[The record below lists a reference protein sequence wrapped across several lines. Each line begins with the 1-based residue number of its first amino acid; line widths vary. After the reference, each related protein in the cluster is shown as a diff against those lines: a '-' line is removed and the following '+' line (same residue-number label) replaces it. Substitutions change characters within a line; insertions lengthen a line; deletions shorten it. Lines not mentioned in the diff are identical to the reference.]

1 MSMLCF
7 GCLRCPQVAK
17 KSILGHMST
26 ERFLLLLLLLFI
38 FLSASNFFQ
47 LFLIRRRHY
56 ALCIMTCGCIQRLFL
71 KLLCLF
77 CALL

>member
-38 FLSASNFFQ
+38 FLSASNFFP
-47 LFLIRRRHY
+47 IVPNKET
-56 ALCIMTCGCIQRLFL
+56 ALCVMHYDMRLLGEKAPASSAF
-71 KLLCLF
+71 F
-77 CALL
+77 